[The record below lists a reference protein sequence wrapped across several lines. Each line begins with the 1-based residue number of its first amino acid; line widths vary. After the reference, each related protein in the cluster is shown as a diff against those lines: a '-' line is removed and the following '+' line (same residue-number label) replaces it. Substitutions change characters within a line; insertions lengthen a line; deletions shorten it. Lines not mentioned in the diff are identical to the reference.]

1 MDFFWGNN
9 FFFQIKCAP
18 FFLGTRED
26 LDIDDE
32 KNNMN

>member
-1 MDFFWGNN
+1 MDISFGTY
-9 FFFQIKCAP
+9 FFQIKCAP
-18 FFLGTRED
+18 FFLGTRKD

>member
-1 MDFFWGNN
+1 MDFLFEI

-18 FFLGTRED
+18 FFLGTKED